1 MSRASLR
8 ASRSV
13 VLADGSLRSVPSEDR
28 PPTALSPVLTADSII
43 HPHIH
48 HAEFEALPHTIQ
60 RDVVLFHRRHR
71 WDGSHHLTPSR
82 FNQHRV
88 DRCRNYFHRRPTPKG
103 ALPTINVP

>member
-1 MSRASLR
+1 MCVCVSFQ
-8 ASRSV
+8 
-13 VLADGSLRSVPSEDR
+13 
-28 PPTALSPVLTADSII
+28 
-43 HPHIH
+43 HIH

-71 WDGSHHLTPSR
+71 WNGSHHLTPSR

-103 ALPTINVP
+103 ALPTINVPKLVHLFTPSKAVASVVASPIQAPNRARIPSYVVTSR